1 MIQPESVLSEDIEEE
16 KRGQSNVLLPYSCF
30 NDTLCAA
37 KPAPKEV
44 SQSSLAGVDVSN
56 ISCSVINT
64 EGLLVLPYRFKVAR
78 LGDNLLGKTCSS
90 ASITSRPPV

>member
-44 SQSSLAGVDVSN
+44 SQSCLAVAGSN

-64 EGLLVLPYRFKVAR
+64 DGLLVLPYRFKVAR